1 MPTRLGRRLSAGIA
15 ILVVLGAAM
24 VGTVRGNAFAST
36 PAKHAKAT
44 TKIHFFLN
52 WLPNVEFSGLWVA
65 DHFGWWKQAGID
77 MTYTGWSQ
85 SVVPETDVP
94 QHSGNQFGFQSGAA
108 LGIARAQGVKDVAL
122 YTDTQRSVFGLTV
135 LNKSHITSLKQ
146 LKGKKIGYQP
156 HEIYVPEAMLASVG
170 LEPQRDYKLVP
181 VSFDISQLTSG
192 AVDAYEVFLTNEP
205 ITLDMQ
211 GIKNHSFKAADYGF
225 HFYDDVMFTTDGLA
239 KSNPALV
246 RKVTAIVARGFK
258 WAHSHPVQ
266 AAQIT
271 VAKYFPASGA
281 GKGVSAQANATQQ
294 KLESQRFIPFSR
306 DSHGQFSGRMTA
318 AYWRDSIDTLF
329 KYKLISHKPAVSTL
343 FTNSFNP
350 NKE

>member
-1 MPTRLGRRLSAGIA
+1 MRTRLRRSLVAGIA
-15 ILVVLGAAM
+15 ILAILSGALI
-24 VGTVRGNAFAST
+24 GTVRGNALASA
-36 PAKHAKAT
+36 PATHARSM

-65 DHFGWWKQAGID
+65 QHFGWWNAQGID
-77 MTYTGWSQ
+77 MTYTGWSP

-94 QHSGNQFGFQSGAA
+94 QHSGIQFGFQSGAA

-122 YTDTQRSVFGLTV
+122 YTDTQKSVFGLTV

-170 LEPQRDYKLVP
+170 LQAQRDYKLVP

-192 AVDAYEVFLTNEP
+192 SVDAYEVFLTNEP

-211 GIKNHSFKAADYGF
+211 GIKNHSFKASEYGF

-258 WAHSHPVQ
+258 WAHAHPAQ
-266 AAQIT
+266 AAKIT
-271 VAKYFPASGA
+271 VDKYFPA
-281 GKGVSAQANATQQ
+281 GKGVTAQANATQQ
-294 KLESQRFIPFSR
+294 KLESQRFVPFSK
-306 DSHGQFSGRMTA
+306 DSHGQFSGRMSA
-318 AYWRDSIDTLF
+318 SYWQDSINTLF
-329 KYKLISHKPAVSTL
+329 RYKLITHKPPVSSL

-350 NKE
+350 NKM

>member
-1 MPTRLGRRLSAGIA
+1 MSSTLRRSLLAGIA
-15 ILVVLGAAM
+15 IIAIAGSGL
-24 VGTVRGNAFAST
+24 VGTTRGNALASAPKT
-36 PAKHAKAT
+36 HAHALT
-44 TKIHFFLN
+44 SVHFFLN

-65 DHFGWWKQAGID
+65 QHFGWWKAAGID
-77 MTYTGWSQ
+77 MSYTGWSQ

-122 YTDTQRSVFGLTV
+122 YTDTQKSVFGLTV

-170 LEPQRDYKLVP
+170 LQPQRDYKLVP

-211 GIKNHSFKAADYGF
+211 HVPNHSFKASDYGF

-246 RKVTAIVARGFK
+246 RKVTQIVARGFQ
-258 WAHSHPVQ
+258 WAHSHPAL

-271 VAKYFPASGA
+271 VAKYFPA
-281 GKGVSAQANATQQ
+281 GKGVSAQSNLTQQ
-294 KLESQRFIPFSR
+294 TLESQRFVPFSKDTR
-306 DSHGQFSGRMTA
+306 GQFSGRMTA
-318 AYWRDSIDTLF
+318 SYWRDSLNILLR
-329 KYKLISHKPAVSTL
+329 YKLISHEPPVSSL

-350 NKE
+350 NKM

>member
-1 MPTRLGRRLSAGIA
+1 MSSTIRRSLLTGIA
-15 ILVVLGAAM
+15 IIALASGGLIGI
-24 VGTVRGNAFAST
+24 TRGNALAST
-36 PAKHAKAT
+36 PKVHPRAMT
-44 TKIHFFLN
+44 SVHFFLN

-65 DHFGWWKQAGID
+65 QHFGWWKAAGID
-77 MTYTGWSQ
+77 MTYTGWSP

-122 YTDTQRSVFGLTV
+122 YTDTQKSVFGLTV

-156 HEIYVPEAMLASVG
+156 HELYVPEAMLASVG
-170 LEPQRDYKLVP
+170 LQPQRDYKLVP

-192 AVDAYEVFLTNEP
+192 SVDAYEVFLTNEP

-211 GIKNHSFKAADYGF
+211 GVKNHSFRASDYGF

-239 KSNPALV
+239 RSNPALV
-246 RKVTAIVARGFK
+246 RKVTAIVARGFQ

-271 VAKYFPASGA
+271 VAKYFPA
-281 GKGVSAQANATQQ
+281 GKGVSAQSNLTQQ
-294 KLESQRFIPFSR
+294 KLESERFIPFSK

-318 AYWRDSIDTLF
+318 AYWQDSLNTLLR
-329 KYKLISHKPAVSTL
+329 YKLITHKPPVSSL

-350 NKE
+350 NKM

>member
-1 MPTRLGRRLSAGIA
+1 MANNLKRSLLAGSALLL
-15 ILVVLGAAM
+15 ILCGAAIG
-24 VGTVRGNAFAST
+24 GTRGNAFASA
-36 PAKHAKAT
+36 PAQHPRAM

-65 DHFGWWKQAGID
+65 QHFGWWKAAGID
-77 MTYTGWSQ
+77 MSYTGWSP

-94 QHSGNQFGFQSGAA
+94 QHSGYQFGFQSGAA

-122 YTDTQRSVFGLTV
+122 YTDTQKSVFGLTV
-135 LNKSHITSLKQ
+135 LNKSNITSLQQ

-170 LEPQRDYKLVP
+170 LQPQRDYKLVP

-211 GIKNHSFKAADYGF
+211 GVKNHSFRASDYGF
-225 HFYDDVMFTTDGLA
+225 HFYDDVMFTTDALT

-246 RKVTAIVARGFK
+246 RTVTAIVARGFQ
-258 WAHSHPVQ
+258 WAHTHPIQ
-266 AAQIT
+266 AARIT
-271 VAKYFPASGA
+271 VAKYFPA
-281 GKGVSAQANATQQ
+281 GKGVSAQANLAQQ
-294 KLESQRFIPFSR
+294 QFESQRFVPFSR
-306 DSHGQFSGRMTA
+306 DANGRFSGRMTA
-318 AYWRDSIDTLF
+318 AYWQDSLNTLF
-329 KYKLISHKPAVSTL
+329 RYKLITHKPPVSSL
-343 FTNSFNP
+343 FTNAFNP
-350 NKE
+350 NKM

>member
-1 MPTRLGRRLSAGIA
+1 MRIRLGRRLSAGVA
-15 ILVVLGAAM
+15 IMLVLAGAT

-36 PAKHAKAT
+36 PAKPAKAM
-44 TKIHFFLN
+44 TKIHFYLN

-135 LNKSHITSLKQ
+135 LSKSHITSLKQ

-181 VSFDISQLTSG
+181 ASIDISQLTSG

-211 GIKNHSFKAADYGF
+211 GIKNYSFKAADYGF

-246 RKVTAIVARGFK
+246 RKVTAIVARGFQ
-258 WAHSHPVQ
+258 WAHSQPVQ
-266 AAQIT
+266 AARIT
-271 VAKYFPASGA
+271 VAKYFPA
-281 GKGVSAQANATQQ
+281 GKGVGPQANLTQQ
-294 KLESQRFIPFSR
+294 KLESQQFVPFSK
-306 DSHGQFSGRMTA
+306 DSHGVFSGSMTA
-318 AYWRDSIDTLF
+318 AYWQDSLNTLLR
-329 KYKLISHKPAVSTL
+329 YKLISHKPPVATL

-350 NKE
+350 NKL

>member
-1 MPTRLGRRLSAGIA
+1 MTSTIRRSLLAGIA
-15 ILVVLGAAM
+15 IIAIASGGLFGIA
-24 VGTVRGNAFAST
+24 RGNALAST
-36 PAKHAKAT
+36 PKTHPRAMT
-44 TKIHFFLN
+44 SVHFFLN

-65 DHFGWWKQAGID
+65 QHFGWWKAAGID
-77 MTYTGWSQ
+77 MTYTGWSP

-122 YTDTQRSVFGLTV
+122 YTDTQKSVFGLTV
-135 LNKSHITSLKQ
+135 LNKSHITNLKQ

-156 HEIYVPEAMLASVG
+156 HELYVPEAMLASVG
-170 LEPQRDYKLVP
+170 LQPQRDYKLVP

-211 GIKNHSFKAADYGF
+211 GVKNHSFRASDYGF

-246 RKVTAIVARGFK
+246 RKVTAIVARGFQ
-258 WAHSHPVQ
+258 WAHTHPVL

-271 VAKYFPASGA
+271 VAKYFPA
-281 GKGVSAQANATQQ
+281 GKGVSAQANLTQQ
-294 KLESQRFIPFSR
+294 KFESQRFIPFSK
-306 DSHGQFSGRMTA
+306 DSHGLFSGRMTA
-318 AYWRDSIDTLF
+318 AYWQDSLNTLLR
-329 KYKLISHKPAVSTL
+329 YKLITHKPPVSSL

-350 NKE
+350 NKM

>member
-1 MPTRLGRRLSAGIA
+1 MGTRLKRSLLPGSV
-15 ILVVLGAAM
+15 ILLILCGA
-24 VGTVRGNAFAST
+24 VIGTARGNALASA
-36 PAKHAKAT
+36 PKQHPHAM

-65 DHFGWWKQAGID
+65 QHFGWWNANGID
-77 MTYTGWSQ
+77 MSYTGWSP

-122 YTDTQRSVFGLTV
+122 YTDTQQSVFGLTV
-135 LNKSHITSLKQ
+135 LNKSHITSLSQ

-170 LEPQRDYKLVP
+170 LQPQRDYKLVP

-211 GIKNHSFKAADYGF
+211 GVKNHSFKASDHGF

-246 RKVTAIVARGFK
+246 RKVTAIVARGFQ

-271 VAKYFPASGA
+271 VAKYFPA
-281 GKGVSAQANATQQ
+281 GKGVSAQANLTQQ
-294 KLESQRFIPFSR
+294 KLESERFVPFSR

-318 AYWRDSIDTLF
+318 AYWQDSLNTLLR
-329 KYKLISHKPAVSTL
+329 YKLISHKPPVLSL

-350 NKE
+350 NKM

>member
-1 MPTRLGRRLSAGIA
+1 MSSTIRRSLLTGIA
-15 ILVVLGAAM
+15 IIALASGGLIGI
-24 VGTVRGNAFAST
+24 TRGNALAST
-36 PAKHAKAT
+36 PKVHPRAMT
-44 TKIHFFLN
+44 SVHFFLN

-65 DHFGWWKQAGID
+65 QHFGWWKAAGID
-77 MTYTGWSQ
+77 MTYTGWSP

-94 QHSGNQFGFQSGAA
+94 QHTGNQFGFQSGAA

-122 YTDTQRSVFGLTV
+122 YTDTQKSVFGLTV

-156 HEIYVPEAMLASVG
+156 HELYVPEAMLASVG
-170 LEPQRDYKLVP
+170 LQPQRDYKLVP

-192 AVDAYEVFLTNEP
+192 SVDAYEVFLTNEP

-211 GIKNHSFKAADYGF
+211 GVKNHSFRASDYGF

-239 KSNPALV
+239 RSNPALV
-246 RKVTAIVARGFK
+246 RKVTAIVARGFQ

-271 VAKYFPASGA
+271 VAKYFPA
-281 GKGVSAQANATQQ
+281 GKGVSAQSNLTQQ
-294 KLESQRFIPFSR
+294 KLESERFIPFSK

-318 AYWRDSIDTLF
+318 AYWQDSLNTLLR
-329 KYKLISHKPAVSTL
+329 YKLITHKPPVSSL

-350 NKE
+350 NKM